1 MDVYEPAED
10 SYLLQKHVRQYAA
23 GRILDVGT
31 GSGIQALA
39 VVSLAGVRE
48 VVAVDINEIAIQQLQ
63 DHIKKNKLRKIK
75 AIQSDLFENVD
86 GQFNLII
93 FNPPYLPQD
102 KGIEDSALY
111 GGKKGWELSERFF
124 NEVSRYLFAEG
135 MILFLFS
142 SLTNKEKI
150 EEIISH
156 HLFQFA
162 ELERTKL
169 AFEEL
174 YVYEIKKSSLL
185 RELEGKGIENIHYV
199 AQGKRGVIYK
209 GAWDKSKLVKS
220 HFPSRRNIITVAIK
234 TKKAES
240 KAEGRIANE
249 AKWLPILNKKGIGP
263 SFQFSG
269 DNYLV
274 YGFVEGEFII
284 DWIKHHSKEEIKNI
298 LREVLEQCFM
308 MDQLRVNK
316 EEMHHPVKHIIV
328 TKDNTPVLID
338 FERCHETEQP
348 QNVTQFVE
356 FICRLQNELHKKDVV
371 INPKMAREQAK
382 EYKEELTR
390 SSFQALLQALFWD

>member
-48 VVAVDINEIAIQQLQ
+48 VVAVDINETAIQQLQ

-75 AIQSDLFENVD
+75 AIRSDLFENVD

-124 NEVSRYLFAEG
+124 TEVSRYLFAEG

-162 ELERTKL
+162 ELELVRFL
-169 AFEEL
+169 
-174 YVYEIKKSSLL
+174 SL
-185 RELEGKGIENIHYV
+185 
-199 AQGKRGVIYK
+199 
-209 GAWDKSKLVKS
+209 
-220 HFPSRRNIITVAIK
+220 F
-234 TKKAES
+234 
-240 KAEGRIANE
+240 
-249 AKWLPILNKKGIGP
+249 
-263 SFQFSG
+263 F
-269 DNYLV
+269 
-274 YGFVEGEFII
+274 
-284 DWIKHHSKEEIKNI
+284 
-298 LREVLEQCFM
+298 
-308 MDQLRVNK
+308 
-316 EEMHHPVKHIIV
+316 
-328 TKDNTPVLID
+328 
-338 FERCHETEQP
+338 
-348 QNVTQFVE
+348 
-356 FICRLQNELHKKDVV
+356 
-371 INPKMAREQAK
+371 
-382 EYKEELTR
+382 
-390 SSFQALLQALFWD
+390 